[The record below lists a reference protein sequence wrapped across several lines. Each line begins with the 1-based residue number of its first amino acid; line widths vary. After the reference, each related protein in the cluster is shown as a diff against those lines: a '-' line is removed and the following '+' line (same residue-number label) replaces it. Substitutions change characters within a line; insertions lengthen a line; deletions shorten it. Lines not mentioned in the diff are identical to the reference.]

1 MPRWKAIKTATAQDP
16 RIATSC
22 YIVAAGHFAWTRP
35 EGCRPPGKADGRG
48 AAASGFSARREGK
61 GCVCWVLACTSP
73 LKDGM
78 QITTMDT
85 PPNGLAT
92 VENDMPDQNDAQTE
106 PQPEASG
113 PGAAAGE
120 TPVSAIETNLMKVAE
135 ELGTWLGT
143 AERKTAD
150 FLAQRNVSE
159 HLVKIRDTAARL
171 LAQIEK
177 ARERSR

>member
-1 MPRWKAIKTATAQDP
+1 
-16 RIATSC
+16 
-22 YIVAAGHFAWTRP
+22 
-35 EGCRPPGKADGRG
+35 
-48 AAASGFSARREGK
+48 
-61 GCVCWVLACTSP
+61 
-73 LKDGM
+73 
-78 QITTMDT
+78 
-85 PPNGLAT
+85 
-92 VENDMPDQNDAQTE
+92 MPDQSDAQNE
-106 PQPEASG
+106 SQPGASG
-113 PGAAAGE
+113 PGTAAGE

-150 FLAQRNVSE
+150 FLAQRDVSE